1 MKNEGTLAD
10 KIAAEEAAA
19 TQANINLQTPEVNPT
34 LVGQGANTVANPNVM
49 QTGLTSTEMA
59 LLSDEEKAMRLKQ
72 RGYA

>member
-1 MKNEGTLAD
+1 L
-10 KIAAEEAAA
+10 I
-19 TQANINLQTPEVNPT
+19 
-34 LVGQGANTVANPNVM
+34 GQGANMTANPNIT